1 MRVSHPGRSSQRWD
15 DGMFDGTNIVSEMC
29 FVSAGVLPQFG
40 IQRVLISGKEGGV
53 CSLERM
59 FHSRHSVFVHVV
71 PCLPVTTAHS

>member
-1 MRVSHPGRSSQRWD
+1 MRVRHLGRSSQRWD

-59 FHSRHSVFVHVV
+59 LDSRPSVLVYVV
-71 PCLPVTTAHS
+71 PRLLVTTAHS